1 MGDRLN
7 GIDVFVTA
15 VESGSFSQA
24 SERLHITRSAV
35 AKTIARLE
43 QRLGARLFNRTT
55 RTQSLTEDGQAFY
68 ERCGRVLAELDAA
81 EAELESG
88 KHEPTGLLRISMP
101 VMFGRYCVAPG
112 LLELSKVHPKLN
124 IEMSFNDRYID
135 LVNDGYDLAV
145 RLGSMPDSATLAARL
160 IGVQG
165 MSICASPAY
174 IAQHGRPKNIADLYQ
189 HAGIVYSRSGMQ
201 IPWKMGDDQGQIQ
214 NIMMPARLRFDDLQA
229 IADATVAGM
238 GLAWLPCW
246 LVTHYLQRGELEIVF
261 NATQV
266 APTDVYVVWP
276 KTKYLTAKTRL
287 VIDTLVE
294 ETPQRMSQTC
304 VFNTKN
310 QTKTS
315 SFSKPRSIQE
325 LVNLKKSQTEIT
337 E

>member
-15 VESGSFSQA
+15 VEAGSFSQA

-43 QRLGARLFNRTT
+43 QRLGTRLFHRTT

-88 KHEPTGLLRISMP
+88 KHEPIGLLRISMP
-101 VMFGRYCVAPG
+101 VMFGRYCIAPG
-112 LLELSKVHPKLN
+112 LMELSKTHPKLN
-124 IEMSFNDRYID
+124 LELSFNDRYTD
-135 LVNDGYDLAV
+135 LVNEGFDLAV
-145 RLGSMPDSATLAARL
+145 RLGSLPDSSTLAARL

-174 IAQHGRPKNIADLYQ
+174 IAQHGRAKNIAELYQ
-189 HAGIVYSRSGMQ
+189 HSAIVYSLGGVQ
-201 IPWKMGDDQGQIQ
+201 IPWKMGDENGQIQ
-214 NIMMPARLRFDDLQA
+214 NIMMNARLRFDDLQA
-229 IADATVAGM
+229 IADAAVAGL

-246 LVTHYLQRGELEIVF
+246 LVAHYLQRGELEMVF
-261 NATQV
+261 NASQV

-294 ETPQRMSQTC
+294 QTPQRMHHTYYR
-304 VFNTKN
+304 TGN
-310 QTKTS
+310 QTKPTA
-315 SFSKPRSIQE
+315 FSALSDANT
-325 LVNLKKSQTEIT
+325 LVAATAE
-337 E
+337 

>member
-1 MGDRLN
+1 MEPIMGDRLN

-15 VESGSFSQA
+15 VEAGSFSQA
-24 SERLHITRSAV
+24 SARLHITRSAV

-43 QRLGARLFNRTT
+43 QRLGTRLFHRTT

-112 LLELSKVHPKLN
+112 LMELSKAHPKLN
-124 IEMSFNDRYID
+124 LELSFNDRYID
-135 LVNDGYDLAV
+135 LVTEGYDLAV
-145 RLGSMPDSATLAARL
+145 RLGSLPDSSMLAARL

-189 HAGIVYSRSGMQ
+189 HVGIVYSLGGVQ
-201 IPWKMGDDQGQIQ
+201 TPWKMGDEHGQIQ
-214 NIMMPARLRFDDLQA
+214 NIMMNARLRFDDLQA
-229 IADATVAGM
+229 IADAAVAGM

-246 LVTHYLQRGELEIVF
+246 LVTHYLQRGELELVF

-287 VIDTLVE
+287 VIDTLVA
-294 ETPQRMSQTC
+294 ETPQRMSLSYTC
-304 VFNTKN
+304 AIKNNTKPTAFLKLDE
-310 QTKTS
+310 Q
-315 SFSKPRSIQE
+315 SKLAI
-325 LVNLKKSQTEIT
+325 VSQQ
-337 E
+337 

>member
-15 VESGSFSQA
+15 VEAGSFSQA

-43 QRLGARLFNRTT
+43 QRLGTRLFHRTT
-55 RTQSLTEDGQAFY
+55 RTQNLTEDGHAFY

-112 LLELSKVHPKLN
+112 LMELSKAHPKLN
-124 IEMSFNDRYID
+124 IEMSFNDRYVD
-135 LVNDGYDLAV
+135 LVTDGYDLAV
-145 RLGSMPDSATLAARL
+145 RLGSLPDSSTLAARL

-174 IAQHGRPKNIADLYQ
+174 IAQHGRAKNIAELYE
-189 HAGIVYSRSGMQ
+189 HAGIVYSRGGMQ
-201 IPWKMGDDQGQIQ
+201 IPWKMGDENGQIQ
-214 NIMMPARLRFDDLQA
+214 NIMMNARLRFDDLQA
-229 IADATVAGM
+229 IADAAVAGL

-246 LVTHYLQRGELEIVF
+246 LVTHYLQRGELEMLF

-276 KTKYLTAKTRL
+276 KNKYLTAKTRL
-287 VIDTLVE
+287 VIDRLVE
-294 ETPQRMSQTC
+294 ETPQRMSQSYTSAI
-304 VFNTKN
+304 KG
-310 QTKTS
+310 KTRPT
-315 SFSKPRSIQE
+315 SFSETLLPADTNKLSA
-325 LVNLKKSQTEIT
+325 VTE
-337 E
+337 